1 MMKYQRALG
10 STKQFTSY
18 TRLISMLLF
27 MACLPF
33 FAVASGSQGAMEAG
47 DEDVLTSVT
56 LIQIG
61 DIHGHL
67 IPRPNLR
74 YGGPGGTEGGLA
86 RLYTV
91 VQSIRERSE
100 NSILFNTG
108 DTIQGS
114 AEALHTRG
122 QALVDVVSEFDVDF
136 YAPGN
141 WDYLYGTERFIELF
155 APGEPLAP
163 WNGLA
168 ANLTYDGAPYA
179 DKSGQTVLP
188 PYAITTI
195 AGIKFGILG
204 FTAERGPMVV
214 GPDVARGFKYTKGD
228 EELAALLPKLREVE
242 KVDIVVMISEL
253 GEANNMRLAENHPGI
268 DIVLSSDMHEE
279 TREAVISSTG
289 TMVVEMGQDGTR
301 VGELTVTFNADNGI
315 VEKSFKM
322 HRVDD
327 SVTPDERIAAIVEKV
342 RAPFISGTFVPHVNP
357 ISGVTL
363 NTPIDS
369 VVGKTK
375 IDLHRSNFADAP
387 LPAVIEGSSHDFI
400 SEAFRVEANTDLGL
414 LRGFRYGT
422 HIAPGDIRLE
432 DLYHYIPVGPFVA
445 VGEMSGQ
452 QIQKNLEKIAEGSL
466 SPVSEN
472 WTGGWLH
479 SWSGLTY
486 DLDPYNE
493 MGKRITNIHVYDR
506 EQGQWVPLDPDATF
520 TVAGYN
526 YATEPNKINKLPAQ
540 NVRQL
545 GENGQAIEATQM
557 LINYL
562 SRYPADPQTGRIN
575 ILQPMPPPV
584 WGNKELQPLH
594 GVSR

>member
-1 MMKYQRALG
+1 MRKKPGCSIANL
-10 STKQFTSY
+10 SPSV
-18 TRLISMLLF
+18 LLVCLVLL
-27 MACLPF
+27 MACSPSSEQTS
-33 FAVASGSQGAMEAG
+33 A
-47 DEDVLTSVT
+47 DEPEETLKSVT
-56 LIQIG
+56 LIHIG

-67 IPRPNLR
+67 VPRPNLR
-74 YGGPGGTEGGLA
+74 QGGPGGTEGGLA

-91 VQSIRERSE
+91 VQSVREKSE
-100 NSILFNTG
+100 NSLLFNTG
-108 DTIQGS
+108 DTVQGS
-114 AEALHTRG
+114 AEALYTRG
-122 QALVDVVSEFDVDF
+122 QALVDVVNEFDVDF

-179 DKSGQTVLP
+179 DKSGQLVLP
-188 PYAITTI
+188 PYAITTV

-214 GPDVARGFKYTKGD
+214 GPDVAEGFKYTKGD
-228 EELAALLPKLREVE
+228 EELAALLPKLKEDE

-279 TREAVISSTG
+279 TFAAAISSTG
-289 TMVVEMGQDGTR
+289 TMVIEMGQDGTR
-301 VGELTVTFNADNGI
+301 VGELTVTFNADNEI

-327 SVTPDERIAAIVEKV
+327 SVTPNEKIAAIVEKV
-342 RAPFISGTFVPHVNP
+342 RAPFISGTFEPHVNP

-363 NTPIDS
+363 NTPIDQ
-369 VVGKTK
+369 VVGETK
-375 IDLHRSNFADAP
+375 IGLHRSNFADVP

-400 SEAFRVEANTDLGL
+400 SEAFRVEANADLGL

-422 HIAPGDIRLE
+422 HIAPGDIKLE

-445 VGEMSGQ
+445 VGEMSGH
-452 QIQKNLEKIAEGSL
+452 QIQQNLEKIAEGSL
-466 SPVSEN
+466 TSETEN

-486 DLDPYNE
+486 DLDPYKE
-493 MGKRITNIHVYDR
+493 LGQRITNIQVYDK
-506 EQGQWVPLDPDATF
+506 EQETWGPLDPDATYS
-520 TVAGYN
+520 VAGYN
-526 YATEPNKINKLPAQ
+526 YATEPNKINKLPAK
-540 NVRQL
+540 NVRHL
-545 GENGQAIEATQM
+545 GENGQPIEATQ
-557 LINYL
+557 LLVNYL
-562 SRYPADPQTGRIN
+562 SRHAADPQTGRIN
-575 ILQPMPPPV
+575 ILQPLPPPV
-584 WGNKELQPLH
+584 WGNKEIQPLH
-594 GVSR
+594 GTSK

>member
-1 MMKYQRALG
+1 MMNKYKYSIVGRLALTLFG
-10 STKQFTSY
+10 G
-18 TRLISMLLF
+18 LLLLT
-27 MACLPF
+27 ACAPSEQ
-33 FAVASGSQGAMEAG
+33 ASL
-47 DEDVLTSVT
+47 DEQKDVLTSVT
-56 LIQIG
+56 LIQVG

-74 YGGPGGTEGGLA
+74 HGGPGGTEGGLA

-91 VQSIRERSE
+91 VQSIRDKSE
-100 NSILFNTG
+100 NSILINTG

-114 AEALHTRG
+114 AEALYTRG
-122 QALVDVVSEFDVDF
+122 QALVDVVNEFDVDF

-214 GPDVARGFKYTKGD
+214 GPDVSRGFKYTSGD
-228 EELAALLPKLREVE
+228 DELAALLPILKKDEN
-242 KVDIVVMISEL
+242 VDIVVMISEL
-253 GEANNMRLAENHPGI
+253 GEANNMRLVEAHPGV

-279 TREAVISSTG
+279 TREAAVSSTG

-301 VGELTVTFNADNGI
+301 VGELTVTINADNEI
-315 VEKSFKM
+315 VDKSFKM

-327 SVTPDERIAAIVEKV
+327 SVTPDRRIAAIVKKV
-342 RAPFISGTFVPHVNP
+342 RAPFVNGTFVPHVNP
-357 ISGVTL
+357 ISGATL
-363 NTPIDS
+363 NTPIDK
-369 VVGKTK
+369 VVGQTK
-375 IDLHRSNFADAP
+375 IGLHRSNFADAP

-422 HIAPGDIRLE
+422 HIAPGEIKLE

-452 QIQKNLEKIAEGSL
+452 QIQKNLEKIAQGSL
-466 SPVSEN
+466 TSETKH

-486 DLDPYNE
+486 DLDPYKE
-493 MGKRITNIHVYDR
+493 QGHRVTNIQVYDKG
-506 EQGQWVPLDPDATF
+506 QGKWVPLDPGKMYS
-520 TVAGYN
+520 VAGYN
-526 YATEPNKINKLPAQ
+526 YATEPNKINKLPAK
-540 NVRQL
+540 NVRHL
-545 GENGQAIEATQM
+545 SANGQPMEATQM
-557 LINYL
+557 LVNYL
-562 SRYPADPQTGRIN
+562 SKHTADPQTGRIN
-575 ILQPMPPPV
+575 LLRPLPPPV
-584 WGNKELQPLH
+584 WGNKEVQPLH
-594 GVSR
+594 GTSR